1 MMPPK
6 NNRKTMSNKTKSLIS
21 RYITAFGGS
30 MIGCALTEARV
41 SKSVCDATFI
51 SLAIAVAAFLAAG
64 IIARDLD

>member
-1 MMPPK
+1 
-6 NNRKTMSNKTKSLIS
+6 MSKKTKSLIS